1 MDSGN
6 KYIKRRES
14 LRVVQMGPAVLNKT
28 SIHIKDR
35 PLPGYWLES
44 YQATSVQAIEKIDGR
59 LLNQANED
67 HVARRK

>member
-1 MDSGN
+1 
-6 KYIKRRES
+6 
-14 LRVVQMGPAVLNKT
+14 MGPAVLNKT

-44 YQATSVQAIEKIDGR
+44 YQATSVQAIEKIDRR